1 MVYLAELLQMFRV
14 ILNPLTMVLLYLDII
29 LLP

>member
-1 MVYLAELLQMFRV
+1 MVDLAELLQTFRV

>member
-1 MVYLAELLQMFRV
+1 MVDLAELLQMFRV
-14 ILNPLTMVLLYLDII
+14 ILNPLTMVPLYLDII